1 MINIRVFIV
10 ILYIIIFIAIFIG
23 CYCITL
29 ANLRRNKKLKKKKQ
43 KSENNIDKFN
53 KILRKRDIGYF
64 SYEKI
69 EKNLKKKG
77 NPLKL
82 SPAGYIICKALVGI
96 IFFISF
102 SDSLILAFVTGIAG
116 FFLIDF
122 IIYELDKKDMKDIRI
137 QLVDVYDFLSIQT
150 AAGVFIGYALT
161 ESYLTVKNKRL
172 KTALAELCA
181 EINLTKDIEGA
192 LDKFGESFDSF
203 EIDSFILAIKQSLKT
218 GKIQKALED
227 LSNAQKDTNIILIQ
241 EQTNKI
247 KISKDMVQMLMYFGI
262 IAVIMYSLFLEI
274 THEMNQIF

>member
-1 MINIRVFIV
+1 VINIRVFIV